1 MLKQTKDYSSKEVE
15 HLVGG
20 KGSATVRPYFE
31 PTDFGGTH
39 VKFCS
44 LVSVHPDGEIGLHR
58 HDGEDEIYIFQKGHG
73 IVDDNG
79 TVKEVKAGDSMLIGR
94 GQSHSVTNTGDVD
107 LELIAVIVTY

>member
-1 MLKQTKDYSSKEVE
+1 MLKHAKDYSSNEVE

-20 KGSATVRPYFE
+20 KGSATVQPYFE
-31 PTDFGGTH
+31 PTEFGGSH

-44 LVSVHPDGEIGLHR
+44 LVSVHPGGEIGWHR
-58 HDGEDEIYIFQKGHG
+58 HDGEDEVYLFQKGHG
-73 IVDDNG
+73 TVNDDG
-79 TVKEVKAGDSMLIGR
+79 VIKEVKPGDSMLIGR